1 MGWCLQVARW
11 LGCLRAWW
19 STLGVWLVK
28 SGLVELVTKSRLVK
42 VMTKLGSRACLLVAD
57 SHLH

>member
-19 STLGVWLVK
+19 STLGAWLVK

-42 VMTKLGSRACLLVAD
+42 VVTKSRLVKMLTKLGSRA
-57 SHLH
+57 

>member
-19 STLGVWLVK
+19 STLGAWLVK

-42 VMTKLGSRACLLVAD
+42 VVAKLGSRA
-57 SHLH
+57 

>member
-11 LGCLRAWW
+11 LGCLSAWW

-42 VMTKLGSRACLLVAD
+42 MLTKLGSRA
-57 SHLH
+57 